1 MNERSRFCC
10 RTTDWLPI
18 LNTLKINK
26 TLEFITVRSFFQQR
40 LDDAGQF
47 VFFTLYMLWS
57 GVHVTITGWN
67 SIKTNE
73 WIELVFSTNFTL
85 C

>member
-40 LDDAGQF
+40 LDDAG
-47 VFFTLYMLWS
+47 
-57 GVHVTITGWN
+57 
-67 SIKTNE
+67 
-73 WIELVFSTNFTL
+73 
-85 C
+85 